1 MTGHKLTICK
11 SMGIFLKFLINQYS
25 NMYFEVTIAK
35 AKKNLVLYLTLY
47 SLLNLKGTEKL
58 PLMSCTCADP
68 SPQGILFKVS

>member
-1 MTGHKLTICK
+1 
-11 SMGIFLKFLINQYS
+11 
-25 NMYFEVTIAK
+25 MYFEVTIAK

-68 SPQGILFKVS
+68 SPQGILFQGFLGKILPDKCMSYLQESLQH